1 MFLWSTS
8 LYSFYLPVSDLF
20 IWGCWLS
27 KKNSKL
33 TNYIQIAIGWVSVMA
48 SAVGSSRFKMLPVT
62 KRVTIKAFV
71 ETNKL
76 SFKKGRGFYQL
87 NKPELIQDYK
97 EMIIRKKDDGSLI
110 TGEAVREELGVPKSS
125 KKFKIDL
132 DELPD
137 FDVFV
142 QSTSVNRMLLPD
154 TDFLYEAE
162 EEVRSGGS
170 SYPTAIFE
178 LNIPS
183 LSVLSQNHK
192 IIKQNQSYG
201 HLEQAQTF
209 AKFQRKYVHVR
220 KLDLYNFNRS
230 TLSTVLCS

>member
-1 MFLWSTS
+1 
-8 LYSFYLPVSDLF
+8 
-20 IWGCWLS
+20 
-27 KKNSKL
+27 
-33 TNYIQIAIGWVSVMA
+33 MA

-170 SYPTAIFE
+170 
-178 LNIPS
+178 
-183 LSVLSQNHK
+183 
-192 IIKQNQSYG
+192 
-201 HLEQAQTF
+201 
-209 AKFQRKYVHVR
+209 
-220 KLDLYNFNRS
+220 
-230 TLSTVLCS
+230 

>member
-1 MFLWSTS
+1 M
-8 LYSFYLPVSDLF
+8 Y
-20 IWGCWLS
+20 
-27 KKNSKL
+27 KKKL
-33 TNYIQIAIGWVSVMA
+33 LQRASYVRAMA
-48 SAVGSSRFKMLPVT
+48 SAVEGSRFKTLPVT
-62 KRVTIKAFV
+62 KRVSIKVFV

-97 EMIIRKKDDGSLI
+97 EIIIRKKDDGTLI

-154 TDFLYEAE
+154 TEFLYEVE
-162 EEVRSGGS
+162 EEVRRLKYCSGIHT
-170 SYPTAIFE
+170 Y
-178 LNIPS
+178 
-183 LSVLSQNHK
+183 
-192 IIKQNQSYG
+192 
-201 HLEQAQTF
+201 
-209 AKFQRKYVHVR
+209 R
-220 KLDLYNFNRS
+220 
-230 TLSTVLCS
+230 